1 MFTRILFAVLLI
13 LLSVAKAAQAADA
26 PAPKSTDESLRND
39 TAGVLV
45 ITQDGQELG
54 LVFISKTGQILPE
67 SITACEAS
75 KECATLMQKLHDT
88 QHMTLIQLPSAKPD
102 KPDGTQV

>member
-1 MFTRILFAVLLI
+1 MLTRLLFAVLLVS
-13 LLSVAKAAQAADA
+13 LSVAKAAEA

-54 LVFISKTGQILPE
+54 LIFVSKTGQILPE
-67 SITACEAS
+67 NITACEAS
-75 KECATLMQKLHDT
+75 EECATLMKKLHDT
-88 QHMTLIQLPSAKPD
+88 QHMTLIALPSAKLD
-102 KPDGTQV
+102 KPDGTQA